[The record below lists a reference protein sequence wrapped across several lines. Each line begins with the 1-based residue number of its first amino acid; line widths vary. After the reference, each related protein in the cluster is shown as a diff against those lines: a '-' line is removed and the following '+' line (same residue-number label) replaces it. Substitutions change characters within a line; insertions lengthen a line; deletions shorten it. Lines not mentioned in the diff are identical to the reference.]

1 MESWLSSGH
10 NKIVVLQDRL
20 ASNVRACQLCNYDCL
35 FTLEKA
41 FNASAL
47 QWQLI
52 YNTRRYAVQIWHL
65 TRSDRT
71 RPTPPA
77 TSKISTSIRCK
88 NSSKTWSDP
97 SRSHPING
105 IDNSGRSGKKIAFYH
120 LPFLVH
126 RYLEYFIGL
135 LSGDIKLN
143 SLPLYLRF
151 IKMESPPCMHH
162 KISYHENEWSSFIKI
177 FEGERFVFISGRSRS
192 ILLSSGI

>member
-1 MESWLSSGH
+1 MH
-10 NKIVVLQDRL
+10 
-20 ASNVRACQLCNYDCL
+20 ACQICNYDCL

-52 YNTRRYAVQIWHL
+52 YNTRRYAVQIWLPIRFDPTH
-65 TRSDRT
+65 
-71 RPTPPA
+71 PTPPA
-77 TSKISTSIRCK
+77 TSKISTSIRCR

-105 IDNSGRSGKKIAFYH
+105 IDNSGRSKRIVFIIS
-120 LPFLVH
+120 PFLAH

-162 KISYHENEWSSFIKI
+162 KISYHENEWSSFLKI